1 MPPKNSK
8 QNRSASIDSRRSI
21 DSAAENELLNSDDD
35 DVIEKLEGISEKM
48 DESKSNESMDIDESQ
63 KKPSTSSTE
72 LVKKTKTKPND
83 ATNNVESQM
92 LQMLTNL
99 SKNQFTKKDGESLK
113 KSVDLRF
120 NAINTELKSHT
131 SQLSEIDERMAQFE
145 KKLASATYNNELQKQ
160 QALKNNISIY
170 GYPKEDNENVI
181 EVALKVF
188 AAFGVTF
195 SQNDFASVYRTS
207 IKRPKFSAIIVKFKD
222 FGKKLSI
229 LNSKSNKTVKLSDIN
244 GNNDSNM
251 HLYLNNHVTP
261 FFGGLLAAGRQ
272 AIKDEI
278 AHSCWIG
285 ATGCMVKLTEN
296 GQPINVR
303 SLDDFDTLRAKAGKP
318 APSKNKKR
326 GRPDSNTSPAGKNAK
341 KPANRSNGK

>member
-8 QNRSASIDSRRSI
+8 QNRSSTIDSRRSI
-21 DSAAENELLNSDDD
+21 DSVAENELLNSDDD
-35 DVIEKLEGISEKM
+35 DVIGKLEVISEKL
-48 DESKSNESMDIDESQ
+48 DVSNGQMDIDESLKIQ
-63 KKPSTSSTE
+63 STNSVGSGKKAITKPSE
-72 LVKKTKTKPND
+72 
-83 ATNNVESQM
+83 AINNVENQM
-92 LQMLTNL
+92 LKMLSNL
-99 SKNQFTKKDGESLK
+99 NKNQFTKKDGESLK

-120 NAINTELKSHT
+120 NAINTELKSHAG
-131 SQLSEIDERMAQFE
+131 QLSEIDDRMAQFD

-170 GYPKEDNENVI
+170 GYPKEDNENIV
-181 EVALKVF
+181 EAALKVF

-195 SQNDFASVYRTS
+195 SQIDFASVYRTA

-251 HLYLNNHVTP
+251 QLYLNNHVTP

-278 AHSCWIG
+278 IHSCWIG
-285 ATGCMVKLTEN
+285 ATGCMVKLAEG

-303 SLDDFDTLRAKAGKP
+303 SLDDFDTLRTKAGKP
-318 APSKNKKR
+318 APPKNKKR
-326 GRPDSNTSPAGKNAK
+326 GRPDSNTSPVGKNAK
-341 KPANRSNGK
+341 KPANKSNGK